1 MGGMVDMEGEAGLE
15 ELLADPVLAVD
26 LVEDLGEALVV
37 GQALEG
43 TAPPTAPLAPQE
55 EQTCR

>member
-1 MGGMVDMEGEAGLE
+1 MVKEELAELEEVAGL
-15 ELLADPVLAVD
+15 VVD
-26 LVEDLGEALVV
+26 LVGDLGEALVA

-43 TAPPTAPLAPQE
+43 TAPPTAPLATQE